1 MKVKS
6 MLATIVSISLLL
18 SVNTFAK
25 DNGNKKNKKVKQQK
39 AKQLPKGLQKKLNR
53 GGTLPSGW
61 RDKLIV
67 GSKVDNRVLDNGRV
81 LYTSDYSKPEYK
93 TPGTEVYKINDKIIK
108 VLSATNVI
116 LDVLDLNK

>member
-1 MKVKS
+1 MKIKN
-6 MLATIVSISLLL
+6 MLAVIVSISLLL
-18 SVNTFAK
+18 SVNSFAK
-25 DNGNKKNKKVKQQK
+25 DNGNKKHKKVKQQK

-53 GGTLPSGW
+53 GGTLPPGW

-67 GSKVDNRVLDNGRV
+67 GTKVDNRILDNGRV

-93 TPGTEVYKINDKIIK
+93 TPGTEVYKVNDKIIK

>member
-1 MKVKS
+1 MKIKS

-18 SVNTFAK
+18 SVNSFAK
-25 DNGNKKNKKVKQQK
+25 DNGNKKNKQFKHQK

-53 GGTLPSGW
+53 GGVLPPGW

-67 GSKVDNRVLDNGRV
+67 GTKIDNQVLNNARVV
-81 LYTSDYSKPEYK
+81 YTSDYAESAYK

>member
-1 MKVKS
+1 MKINSILVG
-6 MLATIVSISLLL
+6 IVSLSLLL
-18 SVNTFAK
+18 SVNSFAK
-25 DNGNKKNKKVKQQK
+25 DNGNKKHKKVKQQK

-53 GGTLPSGW
+53 GGTLPPGW

-67 GSKVDNRVLDNGRV
+67 GSKVDNRVLNNARV
-81 LYTSDYSKPEYK
+81 LHSTDYSKPEYK
-93 TPGTEVYKINDKIIK
+93 TPGTEVYKVNDKIIK

>member
-1 MKVKS
+1 MKIKS
-6 MLATIVSISLLL
+6 MLATVVSISLLF
-18 SVNTFAK
+18 SVSSFAK
-25 DNGNKKNKKVKQQK
+25 DNGNKKHKKVKQQK

-53 GGTLPSGW
+53 GGTLPPGW

-67 GSKVDNRVLDNGRV
+67 GTKVDNRILDNGRV

-93 TPGTEVYKINDKIIK
+93 TPGTEVYKVNDKIIK

>member
-1 MKVKS
+1 MKIKN
-6 MLATIVSISLLL
+6 MLAVIVSISLLL
-18 SVNTFAK
+18 SVSTFAK
-25 DNGNKKNKKVKQQK
+25 DNSNKKSKKVKHQK
-39 AKQLPKGLQKKLNR
+39 AKQLPHGLQKKLNR
-53 GGTLPSGW
+53 GGTLPPGW

-67 GSKVDNRVLDNGRV
+67 GTKVDNRILDNGRV

-93 TPGTEVYKINDKIIK
+93 TPGTEVYKVNDKIIK